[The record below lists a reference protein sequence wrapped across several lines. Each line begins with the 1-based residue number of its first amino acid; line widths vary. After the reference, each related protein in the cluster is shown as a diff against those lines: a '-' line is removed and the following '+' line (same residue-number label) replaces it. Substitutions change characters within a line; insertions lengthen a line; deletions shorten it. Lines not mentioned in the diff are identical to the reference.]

1 MKSNYLARQVIV
13 YSSLMI
19 LAIVL
24 HLVMLMQY
32 GDRDD
37 STILVGCYLFNWLC
51 TLAFFA
57 IVRFGSPKMKS
68 QLGYVFLYVSV
79 AKFGLFLLI
88 IRPFLDYTDG
98 LRSPEFFYFFVPYA
112 ISMVYETRSTVRLL
126 NAK

>member
-1 MKSNYLARQVIV
+1 
-13 YSSLMI
+13 
-19 LAIVL
+19 
-24 HLVMLMQY
+24 MQY
-32 GDRDD
+32 GDPKD
-37 STILVGCYLFNWLC
+37 STILVGCYLFSWLC

-57 IVRFGSPKMKS
+57 IVRFGSTKMKN

-88 IRPFLDYTDG
+88 IRPFLDYEDG